1 MTTEAIISAVA
12 LILVGLLLISNL
24 YLRVKNKQLF
34 MKASQSEVD
43 RLSVYLKAQEILKEQ
58 TDNIE
63 DKDGFVKFMST
74 SRDWAFEYIEQV
86 QNDLYELN
94 DVFEATKGAPKTVA
108 QNNAM
113 SEAVRKVLQNLPDKE
128 ER

>member
-12 LILVGLLLISNL
+12 LTLVGLLLISNL

-58 TDNIE
+58 TDKIE

-113 SEAVRKVLQNLPDKE
+113 SEAVRKVLKNLPDKE

>member
-12 LILVGLLLISNL
+12 LTLVGLLLISNL